1 MYGGGRIESLKRNL
15 VERKM
20 SNIEIY
26 GYISMIVVV
35 ISMMMKDIK
44 WLRILNSISCA
55 MFIIYGFLISA
66 HPIIILNS
74 IVIGINVFRLLKG
87 E

>member
-1 MYGGGRIESLKRNL
+1 MTG
-15 VERKM
+15 
-20 SNIEIY
+20 IEIY

-35 ISMMMKDIK
+35 ISMIMEDMK

-55 MFIIYGFLISA
+55 MFIVYGFFLSA
-66 HPIIILNS
+66 YPIILLNS
-74 IVIGINVFRLLKG
+74 IVIGINVWRLIKG

>member
-1 MYGGGRIESLKRNL
+1 M
-15 VERKM
+15 VE
-20 SNIEIY
+20 IW

-35 ISMMMKDIK
+35 ISMLMKDIK

-55 MFIIYGFLISA
+55 MFIIYGFLISSY
-66 HPIIILNS
+66 PIILLNS
-74 IVIGINVFRLLKG
+74 IVILINLWRVYKG

>member
-1 MYGGGRIESLKRNL
+1 MTS
-15 VERKM
+15 
-20 SNIEIY
+20 IEIW

-44 WLRILNSISCA
+44 WLRIINSISCA
-55 MFIIYGFLISA
+55 MFIVYGLLIVSY
-66 HPIIILNS
+66 PVVILNS
-74 IVIGINVFRLLKG
+74 IVILINVYKIFKG

>member
-1 MYGGGRIESLKRNL
+1 
-15 VERKM
+15 M

-35 ISMMMKDIK
+35 ISMMMKDMK

-55 MFIIYGFLISA
+55 MFIVYGVFLGA
-66 HPIIILNS
+66 YPIILLNS
-74 IVIGINVFRLLKG
+74 IVIGINLFRLIKG

>member
-1 MYGGGRIESLKRNL
+1 
-15 VERKM
+15 M

-66 HPIIILNS
+66 YPIIILNS
-74 IVIGINVFRLLKG
+74 IVIGINAFRLLKG

>member
-1 MYGGGRIESLKRNL
+1 MTG
-15 VERKM
+15 
-20 SNIEIY
+20 IEIY

-35 ISMMMKDIK
+35 ISMMMKDMK

-55 MFIIYGFLISA
+55 MFIVYGFFLA
-66 HPIIILNS
+66 AYPIILLNS
-74 IVIGINVFRLLKG
+74 IVIGINVWRLIKG

>member
-1 MYGGGRIESLKRNL
+1 MTS
-15 VERKM
+15 
-20 SNIEIY
+20 IEIW

-44 WLRILNSISCA
+44 WLRIINSISCA
-55 MFIIYGFLISA
+55 MFIVYGLLIVSY
-66 HPIIILNS
+66 PVVVLNS
-74 IVIGINVFRLLKG
+74 IVILINTYKVIKG